1 MKKTT
6 KNWIATSDYDLKT
19 AESLLK
25 SGRKIYVIF
34 MCHLAIEKFIKAIIS
49 EKQDNLPP
57 YTHNLLYLLGLSEID
72 LPKELRNFVELIND
86 KSVPTRYPEDISALN
101 KKITLSSAKDYLS
114 KTKELIQWL
123 KQNSPQTK

>member
-49 EKQDNLPP
+49 EKQDRLPP